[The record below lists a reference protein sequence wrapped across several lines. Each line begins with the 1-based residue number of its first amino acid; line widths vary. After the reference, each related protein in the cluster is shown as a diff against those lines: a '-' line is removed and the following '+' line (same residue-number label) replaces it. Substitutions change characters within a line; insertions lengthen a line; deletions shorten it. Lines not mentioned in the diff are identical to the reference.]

1 MSSFVY
7 VSDKSANRRMFNVII
22 TVHLTRAVWNK
33 IKSIF
38 TACGFTDDGIPLKNA
53 AFLYDAAK
61 TFSHYYHDNQ
71 ILKAETKEL
80 VVARVELSRM
90 VLQTLKNAF
99 AIVGIPFLSAM

>member
-1 MSSFVY
+1 MAYDPSEVC
-7 VSDKSANRRMFNVII
+7 A
-22 TVHLTRAVWNK
+22 L
-33 IKSIF
+33 
-38 TACGFTDDGIPLKNA
+38 
-53 AFLYDAAK
+53 LYEIAK
-61 TFSHYYHDNQ
+61 TFSHFYHDNQ